1 MRSLAHGFKK
11 TARGMILGIADDG
24 NFNAETVGR
33 SSLRHRFACVVGA
46 FGVNVRAEVFE
57 QRFYARFAEEEDV
70 IDGVKRGHQEGAAA
84 LIKNGAAGAFQSSD
98 ARVGIDA
105 DNQEVACATGSLE
118 IADVAYVKSIKTTVG
133 KNDSLAAPPVL
144 R

>member
-1 MRSLAHGFKK
+1 MRSLAHRFKK
-11 TARGMILGIADDG
+11 IARGMILGIADDG
-24 NFNAETVGR
+24 NFNAETMGR
-33 SSLRHRFACVVGA
+33 SSLWHRFACVVGA

-57 QRFYARFAEEEDV
+57 QRFYARFAEEQDV
-70 IDGVKRGHQEGAAA
+70 IDGAKRGDEEGAGA
-84 LIKNGAAGAFQSSD
+84 LIKYGAAGALQSRD

-105 DNQEVACATGSLE
+105 DNQEVAFAAGSLE

-133 KNDSLAAPPVL
+133 KNDSLAEPPVL